1 MYLHPFPLVLV
12 QYMYLLPLKELKNW
26 IRKIYQLL
34 TVALVL
40 VIFVQLSTAVLYC
53 NYYCRKAVLAV

>member
-1 MYLHPFPLVLV
+1 MYLHPFPLVAV
-12 QYMYLLPLKELKNW
+12 QYVYLLPLQELKNW
-26 IRKIYQLL
+26 IRKIYL